1 MVVEIRWTTE
11 ALDDIEN
18 IAQFIAKD
26 SEHYSI
32 IQTER
37 FFDKVKVLG
46 THPLAGHIVPELK
59 SGNIRQLV
67 EGNYRIIYAIIS
79 TNRIDIL
86 TIHHGK
92 RLLSSNPQFEE

>member
-1 MVVEIRWTTE
+1 MVVEIKWTTE

-18 IAQFIAKD
+18 IARFIAKD

-37 FFDKVKVLG
+37 FFEKVKVLA
-46 THPLAGHIVPELK
+46 THPLAGHIVPEFK
-59 SGNIRQLV
+59 SGNIGQLV
-67 EGNYRIIYAIIS
+67 EGNYRIIYTTIS
-79 TNRIDIL
+79 KNRVDIL

-92 RLLSSNPQFEE
+92 RLLSNNPQFEE